1 MAGFNLEHY
10 IWFLAYLIGY
20 IITGAIGSL
29 FIKQKK
35 KKAKLRWTLSPLKP
49 FMSKNFVIVLSLA
62 QFGIAFILSLFI
74 SGYIFSLLESTIDY
88 IYPVSLIAFTT
99 TYLSIRQNLPYN
111 FTLKESLSVIL
122 LYAVSALMIFLIYRY
137 RWFF

>member
-1 MAGFNLEHY
+1 MAGFSLEQY

-20 IITGAIGSL
+20 IVTGEIGSI

-49 FMSKNFVIVLSLA
+49 FMSKNFAIALSLA

-74 SGYIFSLLESTIDY
+74 SGYIFSLLEGKINY
-88 IYPVSLIAFTT
+88 IYPISLIAFTT
-99 TYLSIRQNLPYN
+99 TYLSVRQNLPYN
-111 FTLKESLSVIL
+111 FTLKEILIVIL
-122 LYAVSALMIFLIYRY
+122 LYGV
-137 RWFF
+137 